1 MELFILSED
10 IFLVTGISSKSIS
23 GLLLVHNLQ
32 AGEVLHKKYSPKSIL
47 IIDTRLN
54 LDKSFYSSLS
64 KKEVTVIFVMGCN
77 STISPRFVYAED
89 SVNHKVFSIR
99 NELSQYLFNIL
110 GVVFKS
116 YTFTK
121 KECRLLYSIFEGET
135 ISDLC
140 KMNKIRKET
149 YHAHVSN
156 ILFKVGVV
164 RVCHLYKYKQVI
176 YYAIMRLS
184 RPMNTR

>member
-1 MELFILSED
+1 SDGNGSHASTL
-10 IFLVTGISSKSIS
+10 KSPS
-23 GLLLVHNLQ
+23 
-32 AGEVLHKKYSPKSIL
+32 YTKSV
-47 IIDTRLN
+47 
-54 LDKSFYSSLS
+54 SWQHY
-64 KKEVTVIFVMGCN
+64 
-77 STISPRFVYAED
+77 
-89 SVNHKVFSIR
+89 H
-99 NELSQYLFNIL
+99 IL

-184 RPMNTR
+184 RPMNTGNQFLFYKLFNLLSYIEFNVLF